1 MNSMRYK
8 RARRQTARRTTLL
21 ACACLLALIGVNFNL
36 GASAGAATKQQGPK
50 LPSPIRKAGQ
60 VKPEQTTAKPD
71 KGTKSLTVSPTST
84 SCPNKTPITPG
95 STLNGTLAAG
105 DCTLGDGSFYDEY
118 TFNANAG
125 QQVVV
130 TLSSNSFDTYLFLL
144 KPSETSPS
152 TSTFQDDDGGTGG
165 AGGNTNSRIPTGSG
179 VLTLPETGQYSIL
192 ANSFSAGE
200 TGSHSVSLTF
210 SGG

>member
-21 ACACLLALIGVNFNL
+21 ACACLLALIGVTFNL
-36 GASAGAATKQQGPK
+36 GAPSVGAATKQQGPK
-50 LPSPIRKAGQ
+50 LPSPLRKAGP
-60 VKPEQTTAKPD
+60 VKPQQTTAKPD

-152 TSTFQDDDGGTGG
+152 TST
-165 AGGNTNSRIPTGSG
+165 APRGS
-179 VLTLPETGQYSIL
+179 S
-192 ANSFSAGE
+192 AMRSAFSQ
-200 TGSHSVSLTF
+200 
-210 SGG
+210 